1 MADRSPSKV
10 AASTAEG
17 PMAIV
22 AIDQFE
28 PPGVRMVEDALAIEF
43 LSPVTRATVRACRW
57 RPLRGLMRRL
67 TEAVGPGVWNG
78 VLCRKRYIDTGLA
91 EALDAGIASVLV
103 LGAGLDTRACR
114 VVAPTGRAA
123 FEVDLPA
130 NVTAKARAIRRALGA
145 VPPELR
151 LVAMDFEADD
161 LAARLAEAG
170 FDFDR
175 PAFVIWEGV
184 TQYLDAEAVRRSLA
198 ALAGLAPGSQLVFTY
213 VLADLIAGT
222 AMHGGEKFH
231 RRFVEKMGIW
241 KFGLMPETAA
251 ALLGEFGWQIV
262 DDAGSA
268 DYAARFGLGA
278 SAARDIMA
286 IERIAL
292 AEKRG

>member
-1 MADRSPSKV
+1 
-10 AASTAEG
+10 
-17 PMAIV
+17 
-22 AIDQFE
+22 
-28 PPGVRMVEDALAIEF
+28 
-43 LSPVTRATVRACRW
+43 
-57 RPLRGLMRRL
+57 
-67 TEAVGPGVWNG
+67 
-78 VLCRKRYIDTGLA
+78 
-91 EALDAGIASVLV
+91 
-103 LGAGLDTRACR
+103 
-114 VVAPTGRAA
+114 
-123 FEVDLPA
+123 
-130 NVTAKARAIRRALGA
+130 
-145 VPPELR
+145 
-151 LVAMDFEADD
+151 
-161 LAARLAEAG
+161 
-170 FDFDR
+170 
-175 PAFVIWEGV
+175 
-184 TQYLDAEAVRRSLA
+184 
-198 ALAGLAPGSQLVFTY
+198 